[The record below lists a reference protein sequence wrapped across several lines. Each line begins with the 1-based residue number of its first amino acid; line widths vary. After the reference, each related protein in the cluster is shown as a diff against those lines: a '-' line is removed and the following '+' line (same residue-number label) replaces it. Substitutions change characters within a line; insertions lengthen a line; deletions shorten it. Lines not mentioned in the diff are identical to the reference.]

1 MKEVQQISDNDSE
14 KNKKSNHQKG
24 LDQGCHGGAETITL
38 NHAIN
43 NGENK
48 QKQGSEKQAR
58 LKGVN
63 HAPLPVTNLSHH
75 FIPPVASKILIQY
88 RLFDASIALIYVMI

>member
-24 LDQGCHGGAETITL
+24 LDQGRHGGAETITL
-38 NHAIN
+38 KHAIN

-48 QKQGSEKQAR
+48 QKQGREKQDR
-58 LKGVN
+58 LKRVN
-63 HAPLPVTNLSHH
+63 HAPLPVANLSHH
-75 FIPPVASKILIQY
+75 FIAPVASRILIQY
-88 RLFDASIALIYVMI
+88 RLFDASIALV